1 MVMPVCSCTYLAHG
15 VSPRFAKLSETLPFN
30 VVYQVSVVPAKGLSL
45 SAVASASMAA
55 EDAVSVEV
63 AAVEEAEPPQP
74 ASVAPTIVADMPSAS
89 ARLRVL
95 CFSWC
100 FSFLF
105 IPGKSFIGKHFPVF
119 VTSDKNVVQPYNG
132 VECVIIFPDILY
144 TFSRNGNNGQLCNFS
159 TASK

>member
-1 MVMPVCSCTYLAHG
+1 MVMPVCSSTYLAHG

-45 SAVASASMAA
+45 SVVASASVAA
-55 EDAVSVEV
+55 DDAVSVEV

-95 CFSWC
+95 CF
-100 FSFLF
+100 FMVFLLLIYSRVILLGKAF
-105 IPGKSFIGKHFPVF
+105 PGF
-119 VTSDKNVVQPYNG
+119 
-132 VECVIIFPDILY
+132 
-144 TFSRNGNNGQLCNFS
+144 CN
-159 TASK
+159 K